1 MFDIGLGEMIALA
14 VIALVVFGPDRLPK
28 YAAEAGRYL
37 RSIRSVA
44 DKARSELRDA
54 VGDEVA
60 DVALDPK
67 GAVRRAVLPV
77 QDEARDLL
85 DVDGTGRRSRSAG
98 SEPAEPRRFDPDAT

>member
-14 VIALVVFGPDRLPK
+14 VIALVVFGPERLPK

-37 RSIRSVA
+37 RSIRTMA
-44 DKARSELRDA
+44 DKAKTELREA

-67 GAVRRAVLPV
+67 GAVRRAVLPA
-77 QDEARDLL
+77 QEEARDLL
-85 DVDGTGRRSRSAG
+85 DVDGEKSAG
-98 SEPAEPRRFDPDAT
+98 GEPAPQRPEQRRFDPDAT